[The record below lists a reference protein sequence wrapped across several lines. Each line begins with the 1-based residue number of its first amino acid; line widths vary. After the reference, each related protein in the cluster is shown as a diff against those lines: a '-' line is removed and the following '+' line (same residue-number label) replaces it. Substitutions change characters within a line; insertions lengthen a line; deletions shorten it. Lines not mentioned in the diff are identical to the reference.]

1 MNATSLHISVDDTA
15 ALAMLQRL
23 RGVRD
28 ASAAVHRAAA
38 RGIASAVKRH
48 VVATKSGGGR
58 WWGLQAEA
66 VTSEGDAT
74 SGRVS
79 ITRAHAWQWRGG
91 VIRPKAGKRALAI
104 PVRRSGLKGVWPS
117 EFDPSR
123 SKTFVWRSKS
133 GKAYIAGQGQDNK
146 LRLLYRLVPY
156 VQKGPNPAAMPSA
169 AESSAAAAAA
179 VRAILR
185 GVILGGT
192 RP

>member
-1 MNATSLHISVDDTA
+1 VNAPSLHISVNDTA
-15 ALAMLQRL
+15 ALAMLMRV
-23 RGVRD
+23 RGVG
-28 ASAAVHRAAA
+28 SAKAGIHRAAA

-66 VTSEGDAT
+66 VTSKGDAA

-91 VIRPKAGKRALAI
+91 TIRPQGGKSALAI

-117 EFDPSR
+117 EYDPAR
-123 SKTFVWRSKS
+123 TKTFVWRSKS
-133 GKAYIAGQGQDNK
+133 GNAYIAGQGPDKK

-156 VQKGPNPAAMPSA
+156 VSKGPNDAAMPTA
-169 AESSAAAAAA
+169 AEASAAAAAA
-179 VRAILR
+179 VQ
-185 GVILGGT
+185 
-192 RP
+192 P